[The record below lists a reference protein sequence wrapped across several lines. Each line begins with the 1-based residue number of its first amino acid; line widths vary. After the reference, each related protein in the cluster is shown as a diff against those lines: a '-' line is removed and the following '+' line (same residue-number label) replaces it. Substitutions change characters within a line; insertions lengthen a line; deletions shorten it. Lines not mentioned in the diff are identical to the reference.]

1 MIFNEK
7 DFELIDASEKIT
19 IADSFVHPAQK
30 LGRGHGEAKLYIG
43 NKSKELW
50 DFFGSEKGF
59 NLDCFL
65 DKKNLI
71 EFIDDLKPEYE
82 NPNLPYDRKSE
93 LPNLFT
99 RRREK
104 LNDLNNIINF
114 KMTYQSHLQG
124 PRVYLNSDDENYQLL
139 REIPLPRLCYLIFVK
154 YKKDNKYLFKIRLF
168 TNYREI
174 SETNEHPH
182 FLENQV
188 RSIPA
193 GDRMQTVRV
202 RRGQPEF
209 REALLR
215 SIPFCPVTTVTD
227 ERLLEACHIKPRRK
241 CNTEE
246 QGDAK
251 NGLMLTPTIH
261 QLFDDGFITFE
272 KKKIKISPYISKITL
287 KKLGIVDGQ
296 KVDLL
301 QEEGREKYLKH
312 HRDIEFKS

>member
-59 NLDCFL
+59 ILDCFL

-99 RRREK
+99 RRKEK

-124 PRVYLNSDDENYQLL
+124 PRVYLNSNDENYQLL

-154 YKKDNKYLFKIRLF
+154 YKKNNKYLFKIRLF

-182 FLENQV
+182 F
-188 RSIPA
+188 
-193 GDRMQTVRV
+193 
-202 RRGQPEF
+202 
-209 REALLR
+209 
-215 SIPFCPVTTVTD
+215 
-227 ERLLEACHIKPRRK
+227 
-241 CNTEE
+241 
-246 QGDAK
+246 
-251 NGLMLTPTIH
+251 
-261 QLFDDGFITFE
+261 
-272 KKKIKISPYISKITL
+272 
-287 KKLGIVDGQ
+287 
-296 KVDLL
+296 
-301 QEEGREKYLKH
+301 
-312 HRDIEFKS
+312 

>member
-1 MIFNEK
+1 M
-7 DFELIDASEKIT
+7 
-19 IADSFVHPAQK
+19 
-30 LGRGHGEAKLYIG
+30 
-43 NKSKELW
+43 W

-59 NLDCFL
+59 ILDCFL

-99 RRREK
+99 RRKEK

-124 PRVYLNSDDENYQLL
+124 TRVYLNSDDENYQLL

-182 FLENQV
+182 FLEKQV

-193 GDRMQTVRV
+193 GDKIQTVRV

-241 CNTEE
+241 CNSEE

-261 QLFDDGFITFE
+261 RLFDDGFITFE
-272 KKKIKISPYISKITL
+272 KKKIKISPYISRITL

>member
-1 MIFNEK
+1 M
-7 DFELIDASEKIT
+7 
-19 IADSFVHPAQK
+19 
-30 LGRGHGEAKLYIG
+30 G
-43 NKSKELW
+43 
-50 DFFGSEKGF
+50 FFGSEKGF
-59 NLDCFL
+59 ILDCFL

-93 LPNLFT
+93 IPNLFT
-99 RRREK
+99 RRKDK

-182 FLENQV
+182 FLEKQV

-193 GDRMQTVRV
+193 GDKIQTVRV

-215 SIPFCPVTTVTD
+215 SIHFCPVTTVTD
-227 ERLLEACHIKPRRK
+227 
-241 CNTEE
+241 
-246 QGDAK
+246 
-251 NGLMLTPTIH
+251 
-261 QLFDDGFITFE
+261 
-272 KKKIKISPYISKITL
+272 
-287 KKLGIVDGQ
+287 
-296 KVDLL
+296 
-301 QEEGREKYLKH
+301 
-312 HRDIEFKS
+312 

>member
-1 MIFNEK
+1 MIFDEK
-7 DFELIDASEKIT
+7 NFELIDASEKIT

-59 NLDCFL
+59 ILDGFL
-65 DKKNLI
+65 EKKNLF

-99 RRREK
+99 RRKEK

-114 KMTYQSHLQG
+114 KMTFHSHLLG
-124 PRVYLNSDDENYQLL
+124 PRVYLNSNDENYQLL

-182 FLENQV
+182 FLEKHV

-193 GDRMQTVRV
+193 GDKIQTVRG
-202 RRGQPEF
+202 RGQPEF

-215 SIPFCPVTTVTD
+215 STFFVQLQQ
-227 ERLLEACHIKPRRK
+227 LLMK
-241 CNTEE
+241 
-246 QGDAK
+246 D
-251 NGLMLTPTIH
+251 
-261 QLFDDGFITFE
+261 
-272 KKKIKISPYISKITL
+272 Y
-287 KKLGIVDGQ
+287 
-296 KVDLL
+296 
-301 QEEGREKYLKH
+301 
-312 HRDIEFKS
+312 